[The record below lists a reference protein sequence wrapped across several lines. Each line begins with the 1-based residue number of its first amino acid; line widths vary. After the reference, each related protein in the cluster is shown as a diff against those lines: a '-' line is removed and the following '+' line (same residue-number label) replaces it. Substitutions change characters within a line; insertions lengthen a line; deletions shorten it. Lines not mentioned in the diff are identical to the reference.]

1 MSFQTILR
9 LSPNNIIE
17 IPNNISLA
25 PVIRKTGAKIKIFKM
40 CTFLPQPAKIPFRFA
55 LVLIIRKICKSV

>member
-9 LSPNNIIE
+9 LSPHNIIE

-25 PVIRKTGAKIKIFKM
+25 PVVRKTGAKDKIFKM
-40 CTFLPQPAKIPFRFA
+40 CTFLPQPAKIRFRFV
-55 LVLIIRKICKSV
+55 LVLIVRKVCKSV